1 MAVIEPTPLPVYFPA
16 IFVSTL
22 AEIVRTQMGVPL
34 VGPTDTPVS
43 EVFLRPLD
51 RDDPNYCIGVFEG
64 EADPIEYEIGGG
76 ADPTLMR
83 WQVIVQAYVKSSDI
97 VDGRAVRS
105 KLLNRVRKTLFS
117 SATENAL
124 MTLVDAETL
133 EACRRYR
140 LRRIAF
146 ASGDGPR
153 AGEFYFLGQ
162 IELMFETEI
171 R

>member
-1 MAVIEPTPLPVYFPA
+1 VIIEPTPAATYFPA

-22 AEIVRTQMGVPL
+22 AGIFQTEMGSPTIERGDNPVP
-34 VGPTDTPVS
+34 
-43 EVFLRPLD
+43 EVLLRPINP
-51 RDDPNYCIGVFEG
+51 DDPNYSMSVFEG

-76 ADPTLMR
+76 TDPTLMR
-83 WQVIVQAYVKSSDI
+83 WQVITQVYAKSANEI
-97 VDGRAVRS
+97 DGRAVRS
-105 KLLNRVRKTLFS
+105 KLLNRARKTLFS
-117 SATENAL
+117 STTENAL
-124 MTLVDAETL
+124 MLLTDTETQ

-162 IELMFETEI
+162 IELIFETES